1 MEESAKEEFG
11 LPQLPIGGFLM
22 FALVV
27 FEPSTS
33 KILKQE
39 LHEDITDAAQAYRA
53 AEQENLFGADLEV
66 VLVGTTGV
74 ENLYTTHSHYFRQVV
89 DAPWSWLLEGL

>member
-1 MEESAKEEFG
+1 
-11 LPQLPIGGFLM
+11 M

-27 FEPSTS
+27 FEPATS
-33 KILKQE
+33 RIVRQE
-39 LHEDITDAAQAYRA
+39 VYADIADARAAYRA
-53 AEQENLFGADLEV
+53 AEQENFLGSDVEV

-74 ENLYTTHSHYFRQVV
+74 EVLYTTHGHYFRDVV